1 MSIKRHDLKKG
12 KSVSYN
18 TWDRN
23 GLMVIGYI
31 IFLKLFI
38 SFLAMLG
45 LRPCVQAF
53 SRCGEEG
60 VLFVVGLGLL
70 IASLFLGHRLWA
82 LRLSGCDE
90 QA

>member
-1 MSIKRHDLKKG
+1 
-12 KSVSYN
+12 
-18 TWDRN
+18 
-23 GLMVIGYI
+23 
-31 IFLKLFI
+31 
-38 SFLAMLG
+38 MLG